1 LKDKIESIK
10 NDHLRQINRLN
21 KQIEEFINDKSLL
34 ELELDTAQRNQLK
47 LMERL
52 EISERKNGEYSKRIM
67 LKLDEQGDSN
77 QGYSELDI

>member
-1 LKDKIESIK
+1 MKDKIESIK